1 MCDYVRIDSVGDTSL
16 VAGDVISRGAYETA
30 NEAAIAQGG
39 EPATA
44 TSLILG
50 TIRAALHTDSWLS
63 AASFQ
68 DTTSVL
74 TDASVQGKVDYLI
87 GMKENVIIGRLVPTS
102 VSRAKIENI

>member
-1 MCDYVRIDSVGDTSL
+1 MCDYVRIDSLGDTSL
-16 VAGDVISRGAYETA
+16 VAGDVISRGAYEMA
-30 NEAAIAQGG
+30 NEAILAQGG

-44 TSLILG
+44 TNLILG

-74 TDASVQGKVDYLI
+74 TDAATQGKIDHLV

-102 VSRAKIENI
+102 KLRARIENI